1 MNISLLISENVF
13 FKVKNKEIQHYLV
26 QTDRMLFRVVSSSSA
41 YIVIFLL
48 FLGDGVEIIFSSR
61 S

>member
-1 MNISLLISENVF
+1 MNISLLYIRKCVF
-13 FKVKNKEIQHYLV
+13 QSKNKEIQHYLV